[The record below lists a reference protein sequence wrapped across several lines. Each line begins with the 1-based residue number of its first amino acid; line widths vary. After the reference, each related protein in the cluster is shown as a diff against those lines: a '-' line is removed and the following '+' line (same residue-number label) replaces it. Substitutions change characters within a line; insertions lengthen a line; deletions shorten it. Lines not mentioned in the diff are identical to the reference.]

1 MKKFNIFASAVV
13 ALSMV
18 ACAAPAE
25 EGDSMEVE
33 APMEEVM
40 EEETM
45 EETMEEAADTTMMEA
60 EEAMDE
66 GMEAMDE
73 GMEEAHDH
81 DGHDH

>member
-25 EGDSMEVE
+25 EGDSMEEVE
-33 APMEEVM
+33 TPQEEVM
-40 EEETM
+40 EEETV
-45 EETMEEAADTTMMEA
+45 EENMEEAADTTMTEA

-81 DGHDH
+81 DGH